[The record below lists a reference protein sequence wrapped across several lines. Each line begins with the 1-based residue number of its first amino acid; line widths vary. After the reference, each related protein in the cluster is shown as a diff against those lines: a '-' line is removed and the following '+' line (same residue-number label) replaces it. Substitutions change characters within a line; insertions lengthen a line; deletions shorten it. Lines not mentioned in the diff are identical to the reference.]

1 MFTGELIEMNEFEV
15 FKRMEK
21 ELEGKYPH
29 KVIGMYNG
37 EVISIGDTYD
47 VVVKRLRE
55 LGVKEPFIHRL
66 GPSEDTVA
74 ILWGAAW
81 NSNIEMANQYFRCK

>member
-1 MFTGELIEMNEFEV
+1 MTTQHKSMFTGELIEMNEFEV

-37 EVISIGDTYD
+37 KVISIGDTYD
-47 VVVKRLRE
+47 AVVKRLRE
-55 LGVKEPFIHRL
+55 LGIKEPFIHRL
-66 GPSEDTVA
+66 GPSEDIIA
-74 ILWGAAW
+74 IL
-81 NSNIEMANQYFRCK
+81 

>member
-1 MFTGELIEMNEFEV
+1 MTTQHKFTFTGELIEMNEFET

-37 EVISIGDTYD
+37 KVVSIGDTYD
-47 VVVKRLRE
+47 AVVKRLRE
-55 LGVKEPFIHRL
+55 LGIKEPFIHRL
-66 GPSEDTVA
+66 GPSEDTIA
-74 ILWGAAW
+74 IL
-81 NSNIEMANQYFRCK
+81 